1 MCLRWL
7 TGLRTLHQSL
17 LARLKFLLALLI
29 YLKLVVLHAR
39 SYRPMTQAPTS
50 EASQIP
56 AVKSILEK
64 AKGIYP
70 DPYLW
75 QISAWE
81 HMFAEKS
88 RDVLVIAGTGSGK
101 SFIFQTF
108 HFVREGGT
116 GLIVSP
122 LSALMKDQVLRIVL
136 YTSIDR

>member
-7 TGLRTLHQSL
+7 TGLRALHQSL

-29 YLKLVVLHAR
+29 TFRTHHAC
-39 SYRPMTQAPTS
+39 SYRPMTQAPAS

-56 AVKSILEK
+56 AVKSILQK

-70 DPYLW
+70 DPYQW

-81 HMFAEKS
+81 HMFGAEKS

-101 SFIFQTF
+101 SLIFQTL

-116 GLIVSP
+116 ALIVSP

-136 YTSIDR
+136 CTSIDR